1 MRWLVDIYQLISSSA
16 DRARVRPIIFESCQF
31 YAKDLTVLV
40 DEVQEVGVA
49 YTKVPGMALSG
60 SKLRDELRQLATLFE
75 HPELPN

>member
-1 MRWLVDIYQLISSSA
+1 M
-16 DRARVRPIIFESCQF
+16 
-31 YAKDLTVLV
+31 LV